1 MHNRNLL
8 HEQGTHVATV
18 GVVLEY
24 FRRQGLSA
32 LEVKKLFSPDAVDAW
47 FKAKADA
54 FERATRVNTNPPLAS
69 MNSAMTAHRCPWGIK
84 NGGHHES

>member
-54 FERATRVNTNPPLAS
+54 FERAHPRE
-69 MNSAMTAHRCPWGIK
+69 
-84 NGGHHES
+84 HESPVGVDELSDDCSALSLGHQEQRSS

>member
-8 HEQGTHVATV
+8 YEQGTHVATV

-32 LEVKKLFSPDAVDAW
+32 SEVKKLFSPDAVDAW
-47 FKAKADA
+47 FQAKADA
-54 FERATRVNTNPPLAS
+54 FERAHPCGPESPVGVDELNEACSSPPL
-69 MNSAMTAHRCPWGIK
+69 
-84 NGGHHES
+84 GHQERRSS